1 LGKGDPLAEEGR
13 LKGKPAIFTERR
25 EASMKREVILLRH
38 AHAESQKAG
47 EADADRPLSARGVD
61 EAVAAGRWLHKKSA
75 LPARVLC
82 SPAARARQTLQ
93 HALGDVAATSE
104 PRIYEA
110 SAGEL
115 IALIDD
121 HADAPRLLLV
131 GHNPGFET
139 LVALLATG
147 QSGDFRGVPPGGIA
161 WFEIDATAEPGAGRL
176 EAFWSP

>member
-1 LGKGDPLAEEGR
+1 
-13 LKGKPAIFTERR
+13 
-25 EASMKREVILLRH
+25 MKREVILLRH
-38 AHAESQKAG
+38 AHAEAG
-47 EADADRPLSARGVD
+47 KPGQADSDRPLSARGID
-61 EAVAAGRWLHKKSA
+61 EAKAAGLWLREQTA
-75 LPARVLC
+75 LPALVLC
-82 SPAARARQTLQ
+82 SPALRARQTLQ

-121 HADAPRLLLV
+121 HADAARLLLV

-147 QSGDFRGVPPGGIA
+147 QSGDFRGVPPGGVA
-161 WFEIDATAEPGAGRL
+161 WFEIDATAEPGDGRL

>member
-1 LGKGDPLAEEGR
+1 
-13 LKGKPAIFTERR
+13 
-25 EASMKREVILLRH
+25 MKREVILLRH
-38 AHAESQKAG
+38 AHAESGRAG
-47 EADADRPLSARGVD
+47 QGDAERALSARGID
-61 EAVAAGRWLHKKSA
+61 EAVAAGRWLQDKSA
-75 LPARVLC
+75 LPARVLV
-82 SPAARARQTLQ
+82 SPALRARQTLQ
-93 HALGDVAATSE
+93 HALGDVPALGE

-121 HADAPRLLLV
+121 HADAARLLLV

-147 QSGDFRGVPPGGIA
+147 QSGDFRGVPPAGIA
-161 WFEIDATAEPGAGRL
+161 WFEIDGAAEPGGGRL

>member
-1 LGKGDPLAEEGR
+1 
-13 LKGKPAIFTERR
+13 
-25 EASMKREVILLRH
+25 MKREVILLRH
-38 AHAESQKAG
+38 AHAESKKHGQS
-47 EADADRPLSARGVD
+47 DADRPLDQRGID
-61 EAVAAGRWLHKKSA
+61 EAKAAGRWLRKQSV
-75 LPARVLC
+75 LPALILC
-82 SPAARARQTLQ
+82 SPSVRTKQTLEY
-93 HALGDVAATSE
+93 ALGDVEATDE

-121 HADAPRLLLV
+121 HEDAKRLMLV

-161 WFEIDATAEPGAGRL
+161 WFEIDGAVEPGAGRL

>member
-1 LGKGDPLAEEGR
+1 
-13 LKGKPAIFTERR
+13 
-25 EASMKREVILLRH
+25 MKREVILLRH
-38 AHAESQKAG
+38 AHAEGPNPGQS
-47 EADADRPLSARGVD
+47 DADRPLSARGVD
-61 EAVAAGRWLHKKSA
+61 EAKAAGRWLRGQTV
-75 LPARVLC
+75 LPALVLC
-82 SPAARARQTLQ
+82 SPALRARQTLQ

-121 HADAPRLLLV
+121 HVDAARLLLV

-147 QSGDFRGVPPGGIA
+147 QSGDFRGVPPAGIA
-161 WFEIDATAEPGAGRL
+161 WFEIDGTAEPGAGRL

>member
-1 LGKGDPLAEEGR
+1 MP
-13 LKGKPAIFTERR
+13 
-25 EASMKREVILLRH
+25 MKREIILLRH
-38 AHAESQKAG
+38 AHAEAQKPG
-47 EADADRPLSARGVD
+47 QTDAERPLSRRGVD
-61 EAVAAGRWLHKKSA
+61 EAQAAGRWLRKHNA
-75 LPARVLC
+75 LPARILC
-82 SPAARARQTLQ
+82 SPAVRTQQTLEQ
-93 HALGDVAATSE
+93 ALGEVAATSE

-121 HADAPRLLLV
+121 NADAARLLLV

-161 WFEIDATAEPGAGRL
+161 WFEIDGAAEPGGGRL

>member
-1 LGKGDPLAEEGR
+1 
-13 LKGKPAIFTERR
+13 
-25 EASMKREVILLRH
+25 MKREIILLRH
-38 AHAESQKAG
+38 AHAESQKSGQPDLA
-47 EADADRPLSARGVD
+47 RPLSARGIV
-61 EAVAAGRWLHKKSA
+61 EAEAAGLWLRQKSV

-82 SPAARARQTLQ
+82 SPAVRAEQTLER
-93 HALGDVAATSE
+93 ALGVVPAVSE

-121 HADAPRLLLV
+121 NADAPRLLLV

-147 QSGDFRGVPPGGIA
+147 QSGDFRGVPPAGVA
-161 WFEIDATAEPGAGRL
+161 WFEIDGAVEPGAGRL

>member
-1 LGKGDPLAEEGR
+1 
-13 LKGKPAIFTERR
+13 
-25 EASMKREVILLRH
+25 MKREVILLRH
-38 AHAESQKAG
+38 AHAEGANPGQGDS
-47 EADADRPLSARGVD
+47 DRPLSVRGID
-61 EAVAAGRWLHKKSA
+61 EAQAAGRWLRGQTV
-75 LPARVLC
+75 LPALVLC
-82 SPAARARQTLQ
+82 SPALRAQQTLQ
-93 HALGDVAATSE
+93 QALGDVSATSE

-121 HADAPRLLLV
+121 HADAARLLLV

-147 QSGDFRGVPPGGIA
+147 QSGDFRGVPPAGIA
-161 WFEIDATAEPGAGRL
+161 WFEIDGTAEPGAGRL

>member
-1 LGKGDPLAEEGR
+1 
-13 LKGKPAIFTERR
+13 
-25 EASMKREVILLRH
+25 MKREVILLRH
-38 AHAESQKAG
+38 AHAESGQPG
-47 EADADRPLSARGVD
+47 QADAERALSARGID
-61 EAVAAGRWLHKKSA
+61 EATAAGRWLRDKAA
-75 LPARVLC
+75 LPARILC
-82 SPAARARQTLQ
+82 SPAVRAKQTLE
-93 HALGDVAATSE
+93 HALGDDAATSE

-121 HADAPRLLLV
+121 NADAGRLMLV

-161 WFEIDATAEPGAGRL
+161 WFEIDGTAEPGAGRL